1 MRGSHQAA
9 VRCQPRFVS
18 HLELGVLL
26 QVQCWRNLVPCGCK
40 TEIPTF
46 LLTVGPRPS
55 SALRWYPSFPATWSS
70 PQHGSLLLQSWRG
83 TLSLHP
89 AKTESYHLLHTWTH
103 WQNIGYTVTSLK
115 LKNQLQRWVFGGF
128 FFLLS
133 FCFISCLDFGSFFS
147 FWYFYERNNLFHA
160 LSKSHFWITIW
171 IWDLGKWSQCL
182 WSSVV
187 WDHLRSR

>member
-128 FFLLS
+128 FSSFILFYIMSWLWLIFFFLI
-133 FCFISCLDFGSFFS
+133 F
-147 FWYFYERNNLFHA
+147 
-160 LSKSHFWITIW
+160 
-171 IWDLGKWSQCL
+171 L
-182 WSSVV
+182 WKKQPFPRT
-187 WDHLRSR
+187 L